1 MESQIARFHR
11 IGILMKD
18 HGPEMIQA
26 LLIIIIGIIL
36 LKWLLKKLRIVLEK
50 FIKNR
55 HTITIIRGSVG
66 VLSLALIIIAAADE
80 IGLALGPLISFLM
93 IISLI
98 SIGSIVIFRPLLP
111 TLPFV
116 VGNTIKAGDI
126 LGVVETTSLLNTR
139 LRTFDGK
146 TFFVPNTKI
155 LNDIVINYH
164 YSKTR
169 KIMINV
175 LIKYDQD
182 LLKSKRALETVMIE
196 DARINKKPSPVVYT
210 INLAPSGV
218 ELGARCWVDNKKFWV
233 TKCDIIEKIKYKFDQ
248 LGIIFAHPQLD
259 INHNNLSGT
268 SAIYS
273 VDHQDGEMEC

>member
-1 MESQIARFHR
+1 MESQIVRFQK
-11 IGILMKD
+11 IGTLMKD
-18 HGPEMIQA
+18 HGPEMVQA
-26 LLIIIIGIIL
+26 LLIIIIGIIF
-36 LKWLLKKLRIVLEK
+36 LKWLLKRLGTVLEK
-50 FIKNR
+50 FINNKY
-55 HTITIIRGSVG
+55 TITIILGSIG

-80 IGLALGPLISFLM
+80 IGLALGPLISLLM

-111 TLPFV
+111 TLPFA
-116 VGNTIKAGDI
+116 VGNTIKAGNI

-164 YSKTR
+164 YTKTR

-182 LLKSKRALETVMIE
+182 LLESKRALETVMIE
-196 DARINKKPSPVVYT
+196 DARINEKPSPVVYT
-210 INLAPSGV
+210 LNLAPSGV

-233 TKCDIIEKIKYKFDQ
+233 TKCDIMEKIKYKFDQ

-259 INHNNLSGT
+259 IYHNNMPGA

-273 VDHQDGEMEC
+273 VDHQDGEME